1 MNAIS
6 WVFSLLTGL
15 ILIVAALVDAFILMW
30 GMENFKTSVKPY
42 AYALFGILS
51 LIIIVIATAVAG
63 PISLWAAK
71 KMYPND
77 SGAGFLICVLGG
89 ILAIVVGFGALFVSA
104 PLVLAIFDDPLPKI
118 GSMMRLK
125 FPEKTRV
132 IYHRDQNTQTYDTK
146 LIVKL
151 DEPGWE
157 EFRRNSLFQTQELRI
172 ARADNAQN
180 PRSWRTF
187 EIAESQ
193 AQSYRWVNITEPAL
207 LKVLARRTD
216 DGQIYVYLFLQRNVK
231 I

>member
-6 WVFSLLTGL
+6 WVFSLITGL
-15 ILIVAALVDAFILMW
+15 VLTVSALFNAFLLMW
-30 GMENFKTSVKPY
+30 GMENFKSSVKPY
-42 AYALFGILS
+42 AYALYGILS
-51 LIIIVIATAVAG
+51 LVIIVIATAIAG
-63 PISLWAAK
+63 PISNWAAK
-71 KMYPND
+71 KMYPNGG
-77 SGAGFLICVLGG
+77 GAGLLICLIGG
-89 ILAIVVGFGALFVSA
+89 FLAIVVGFGALFVSA
-104 PLVLAIFDDPLPKI
+104 PLVLAIFDDPLPQV
-118 GSMMRLK
+118 GGLMRLK

-132 IYHRDQNTQTYDTK
+132 VYHSDQNTQTYDTK

-151 DEPGWE
+151 DESGWE

-172 ARADNAQN
+172 TRADKAQY

-193 AQSYRWVNITEPAL
+193 AQSYRWVNISEPAL

-231 I
+231 F

>member
-51 LIIIVIATAVAG
+51 LVIIVIATAVSG

-71 KMYPND
+71 KWYPND
-77 SGAGFLICVLGG
+77 SRSGFLICLLGG
-89 ILAIVVGFGALFVSA
+89 IVAIVIGFWALFVSA
-104 PLVLAIFDDPLPKI
+104 PLVLAIFDDPLPQA
-118 GSMMRLK
+118 GGMMRLK

-132 IYHRDQNTQTYDTK
+132 VYHSEQNTQTYDTK

-172 ARADNAQN
+172 VSADKAQN

-193 AQSYRWVNITEPAL
+193 AQNYRWVNISEPVL
-207 LKVLARRTD
+207 LKALARRTD